1 MRFETFIAW
10 KHLTRRRKSGFV
22 SLISLISTAGI
33 AIGVMALI
41 VVLGVMSG
49 FDRELKTKIVSVQ
62 PHLSIEKFGGV
73 DDPEADIQALQRLG
87 MSSVVS
93 IAPYVEGQAI
103 LRSER
108 NALGVVVKG
117 LDAEREDWTMYQR
130 NLLKGTLDLSEVS
143 VKTTKKRFSFFRK
156 NVAGREGGVLMGD
169 SLAAY
174 LNVHVGDQVQLISPQ
189 AGDAATAVLEGS
201 TSIRTFHI
209 SGIFRMGMSDFDSG
223 LALIDL
229 HQAQDLYQMGT
240 KVSGISLR
248 FHHIDDAQKW
258 RLLVQSTFAA
268 GYAVRSWYDR
278 NENFF
283 QALKVEKAV
292 MTILLTLIVMVAAF
306 NIISTLIMVVM
317 EKTRDIGVMR
327 ALGATSGAIRNIFV
341 MQGFAVGCFGVLFGA
356 ASGLALALNLNPVAD
371 FIKNT
376 TGLEVFP
383 KDIYFFDRIPC
394 EVNTHDVVMIIVIA
408 LLISMLAGLYPAHQ
422 GARLQPV
429 AALRYE

>member
-10 KHLTRRRKSGFV
+10 KHLTRRRKSGFI
-22 SLISLISTAGI
+22 SMISLISTAGI

-73 DDPEADIQALQRLG
+73 DDPAGDMKVLESLN
-87 MSSVVS
+87 MTS
-93 IAPYVEGQAI
+93 IASISPYVEGQAI
-103 LRSER
+103 LRSDQ
-108 NALGVVVKG
+108 NALGVIVKG
-117 LDAEREDWTMYQR
+117 LDAAREDWSMYQSH
-130 NLLKGTLDLSEVS
+130 LLKGSTDLSETKIKKS
-143 VKTTKKRFSFFRK
+143 KKRFSFFRK
-156 NVAGREGGVLMGD
+156 NVTDTEGGILLGD
-169 SLAAY
+169 ALAGY
-174 LNVHVGDQVQLISPQ
+174 LNIRVGDQVQLISPQ
-189 AGDAATAVLEGS
+189 AGDAATAILEGS
-201 TSIRTFHI
+201 TSIRTFRVR
-209 SGIFRMGMSDFDSG
+209 GIFRMGMSDFDSG

-229 HQAQDLYQMGT
+229 KQAQDLYQLGS
-240 KVSGISLR
+240 KVSGVSLR
-248 FHHIDDAQKW
+248 FRHIDDAQKW
-258 RLLVQSTFAA
+258 RLLVQSTFPA
-268 GYAVRSWYDR
+268 GYSIRSWYDR

-327 ALGATSGAIRNIFV
+327 ALGATSGSIRNIFV
-341 MQGFAVGCFGVLFGA
+341 MQGFAVGCFGVFVGA
-356 ASGLALALNLNPVAD
+356 ASGLALAFNLNPVSD

-383 KDIYFFDRIPC
+383 KDIYFFDKIPC
-394 EVNTHDVVMIIVIA
+394 EVNSHDVIMIVTIA
-408 LLISMLAGLYPAHQ
+408 LFISMLAGLYPAHR
-422 GARLQPV
+422 GAKLQPV